1 MDIRTGYFKRC
12 LIALLASLALPALAV
27 TEVTGTTP
35 GGASYRIAL
44 PDGWQAG
51 GPLVLMQ
58 HGYNH
63 EPNTN
68 PSLGPLRETQLAAGY
83 AIAASGYRQSGWALF
98 TALDDN
104 AELLAEFTRRYG
116 APGALYA
123 VGGSM
128 GGLISLKLA
137 EDPRFRSRT
146 LGVLAFCPVVAGV
159 EAWDQAFDLRLIYDS
174 VCDGVAVGELP
185 DGDPP
190 YPWAYNLR
198 DIPDDPGDLD
208 PGNLDLLRALV
219 PVAQC
224 TGLGLPDVLRS
235 SAQRVRLAQI
245 KDTSGVGN
253 EDFLITQLAYAT
265 FGLGDLV
272 RSPDKLAGRNPFFN
286 EVQHRSEV
294 RALRYLP
301 NAVNNAIRR
310 VRQADPFARFD
321 FERSSSLDGNATA
334 RIVTLRTD
342 RDELVS
348 GEHRRFLEAVYPS
361 RSGELLS
368 ADRQYATV
376 RETTPSHCG
385 FTAAEAHAGWDSMR
399 VPALVESTLP
409 SRCAAREAAG
419 YPGPCR
425 FAPLSATAEF
435 TNVIDRGYQIAAP
448 IRSLTVAETSSGF
461 WYDAA
466 RSGEGIVIEELGL
479 PIGYGKF
486 APASVRR
493 VLVSWYTF
501 APPSDPE
508 PGPRWLTGV
517 GFQTGQGVHVPSMT
531 ITRGARFGAAF
542 NSADVERRDWG
553 SLSLV
558 VDAQHRLQLRYSG
571 PPGWEGSQRAMTL
584 LAALDF
590 DRRPVPCCLAGLLDP
605 PPPDAPLTIATAS
618 GSYFNAARDG
628 EGIQLQVIE
637 VPGSTRQR
645 AVIVFY
651 TYDSQGRQ
659 LWLVGAAENVPAGG
673 GDLVFEVVRAE
684 GAVFGDAFDSAAVR
698 RIPWGTLTVTIAPVA
713 EVQIPEN
720 MRYHATR
727 LRWNSLD
734 PAYGNG
740 GYALTRL
747 TAPTVSGSGG

>member
-1 MDIRTGYFKRC
+1 MNRYTHAFKQC
-12 LIALLASLALPALAV
+12 LIALLALLALPALAV

-35 GGASYRIAL
+35 GGAAYRIAV

-63 EPNTN
+63 KLNIN
-68 PSLGPLRETQLAAGY
+68 PSLGPLRDTQLAAGY
-83 AIAASGYRQSGWALF
+83 AIAASGYRQKGWALF

-104 AELLAEFTRRYG
+104 AELLAEFSRRYG
-116 APGALYA
+116 APGGLYA

-128 GGLISLKLA
+128 GGLIALKLA
-137 EDPRFRSRT
+137 EDPRFREGTR
-146 LGVLAFCPVVAGV
+146 GVLAFCPVVAGV
-159 EAWDQAFDLRLIYDS
+159 EAWDSAFDLRLVYDA
-174 VCDGVAVGELP
+174 VCNGVPLGELRA
-185 DGDPP
+185 GDPP

-198 DIPDDPGDLD
+198 DIPDDPGDFD
-208 PGNLDLLRALV
+208 PGNVDLLRALV

-224 TGLGLPDVLRS
+224 TGLGLPDALRS
-235 SAQRVRLAQI
+235 SAQRSRLAQI
-245 KDTSGVGN
+245 KFSSGIGN
-253 EDFLITQLAYAT
+253 EDFLIAQLAYAT

-272 RSPDKLAGRNPFFN
+272 RSPDKFAGRNPFFN
-286 EVQHRSEV
+286 EVQHRNGL
-294 RALRYLP
+294 RAIGFFP
-301 NAVNNAIRR
+301 DAENNAIRR
-310 VRQADPFARFD
+310 VRQTDPFARFD

-348 GEHRRFLEAVYPS
+348 GEHRRFLETVYPS
-361 RSGELLS
+361 RNGALLS
-368 ADRQYATV
+368 TDRQYATV

-385 FTAAEAHAGWDSMR
+385 FTSAEVHAGWDAIV
-399 VPALVESTLP
+399 VPALGETTLP

-419 YPGPCR
+419 HPGPCR
-425 FAPLSATAEF
+425 FAPLTATAEF
-435 TNVIDRGYQIAAP
+435 TNVIDRGFRIAAP
-448 IRSLTVAETSSGF
+448 VRSLIEAETSSGF

-466 RSGEGIVIEELGL
+466 RSGEGLVIEELGV

-486 APASVRR
+486 TPANVRR

-501 APPSDPE
+501 APPGDSE

-531 ITRGARFGAAF
+531 MTRGARFGAAF
-542 NSADVERRDWG
+542 NPADVERRNWG
-553 SLSLV
+553 SMSLV
-558 VDAQHRLQLRYSG
+558 IDAQHRLQLRYSG
-571 PPGWEGSQRAMTL
+571 PPGWQGSQRAMTM

-590 DRRPVPCCLAGLLDP
+590 DRRPLPCCLAGLLDP
-605 PPPDAPLTIATAS
+605 PPPLRALTIATAS
-618 GSYFNAARDG
+618 GSYFNAARSG

-637 VPGSTRQR
+637 VPGSTMQR
-645 AVIVFY
+645 AVIAFY
-651 TYDSQGRQ
+651 TYDPQGRQ
-659 LWLVGAAENVPAGG
+659 LWLVGVAEDVPAGG
-673 GDLVFEVVRAE
+673 GNVVFELVRAE
-684 GAVFGDAFDSAAVR
+684 GAVFGDTFDPAAVR

-713 EVQIPEN
+713 EAQIPEN
-720 MRYHATR
+720 TRYHATG

-740 GYALTRL
+740 GYSLTRL